1 MALAAGRPLPDRA
14 SFDELARLDVA
25 TVAEEIAEE
34 VETEEVTPAHSPI
47 TRALLGRALSNA
59 EAAHQT
65 IGKLVGLA
73 VFASDALSSVAY
85 ATEEILLVLTIAG
98 PAFFALSLPVASAI
112 VGLLLILTLSYRQT
126 IFQYPSGGG
135 AYIVSRDNLGEFA
148 AMTAGAALMTD
159 YVLTVAVSVASGIAQ
174 VTSAFPSLK
183 PIEVGLCL
191 VAVAVMCLVNLRGV
205 KESGRVFAGPT
216 YFFLAMMALS
226 LGAGLWRAA
235 TGTLMPIDGV
245 TPIVPD
251 VAGPLTMFLMLR
263 AFASGCT
270 ALTGVEA
277 ISNGIPAF
285 NVPKSRNA
293 ATTMLWMSVVL
304 GVTFLTIT
312 WLAIQVGA
320 APSTDETVISQV
332 TRAALGVPAGQAD
345 LGNMSYVLY
354 LLTAAATTAILV
366 MAANTS
372 FADFPRLGALMA
384 SDGFLPKQLTW
395 RGHRL
400 VFTWG
405 IVALA
410 AFASVLI
417 VAFNGD
423 VHLLIPLYAIGVFVS
438 FTLSQAGM
446 VMRWRQI
453 GALEPGTE
461 RTVLAHGHETLI
473 HSDPHWRVKQ
483 AINVVGCILT
493 AVVTIVFAV
502 AKFTE
507 GAWIICLL
515 LPVLVYGFH
524 LVHRHY
530 ASVRA
535 SLSLAGAMP
544 DVQTRPIETVV
555 LVGDVHRGT
564 INMVEYVRSL
574 GRPWVAV
581 HVEVDPDRTAR
592 VLERWERYLPDVGEL
607 HVLHSPYRS
616 LTAPVVHLVDAIQ
629 AHHPGAY
636 VTVVMSQ
643 LIARHWW
650 QQMLHQNS
658 GPLFKY
664 AFERKERVA
673 VVDVHYVT

>member
-1 MALAAGRPLPDRA
+1 MAFATGRTLPDRA
-14 SFDELARLDVA
+14 SFEELARLDVS
-25 TVAEEIAEE
+25 TIAEDVAEE
-34 VETEEVTPAHSPI
+34 VEAEAVTPTDSPI

-85 ATEEILLVLTIAG
+85 ATEEILLVLTLAG

-183 PIEVGLCL
+183 PVEVGLCL

-251 VAGPLTMFLMLR
+251 VTGPLTLFLMLR

-285 NVPKSRNA
+285 NAPKSRNA

-304 GVTFLTIT
+304 GATFLTIT
-312 WLAIQVGA
+312 WLAIQVHA
-320 APSTDETVISQV
+320 APSTVETVISQV
-332 TRAALGVPAGQAD
+332 TRAALGVRSGQAG
-345 LGNMSYVLY
+345 LSVSYVLY

-384 SDGFLPKQLTW
+384 ADGFLPKQLTW

-453 GALEPGTE
+453 STLEPGTE
-461 RTVLAHGHETLI
+461 RTVVAHGHETVI
-473 HSDPHWRVKQ
+473 ASDPQWRVKQ
-483 AINVVGCILT
+483 AINVVGCLLT
-493 AVVTIVFAV
+493 AIVTIVFAV
-502 AKFTE
+502 AKFAE

-515 LPVLVYGFH
+515 LPSLVYAFH

-530 ASVRA
+530 TAVRT
-535 SLSLAGAMP
+535 SLSLAGVMP

-564 INMVEYVRSL
+564 INMIEYVRSQ

-592 VLERWERYLPDVGEL
+592 VLERWHHYLPDAGEL

-616 LTAPVVHLVDAIQ
+616 LTAPVVHLVEAIQ

-636 VTVVMSQ
+636 VTVVMAQ

-650 QQMLHQNS
+650 EQLLHQNS

-664 AFERKERVA
+664 AFERKDRVA